1 MFSFIITDDKKK
13 VEFHQDCLLSF
24 CSSHWKNVA
33 TAWNL
38 GHLNIIC
45 TEGYAKG
52 HICVITVD
60 WSQTE
65 ERQYLTWEIIWD
77 EKTKEGSPA

>member
-1 MFSFIITDDKKK
+1 MLQNNYLNVFTYVWEFPASSRNILLFLFIITDDKKK

-24 CSSHWKNVA
+24 FSSHWKNVA

-45 TEGYAKG
+45 TEGY
-52 HICVITVD
+52 C
-60 WSQTE
+60 
-65 ERQYLTWEIIWD
+65 
-77 EKTKEGSPA
+77 